1 MAAPLQA
8 SFGPAGGTLGRSPD
22 CTLALPDEGRHIS
35 RKQARID
42 VVGAVSTITGLSAA
56 NPLLI
61 NGREL
66 RQGES
71 RRLLHGDRIHV
82 AEYELVVEEGTGP
95 SGAIGV
101 VAIPGDPFGDPLS
114 DPFAGP
120 SGPSGPS
127 TAARAFPVSSPAS
140 RTPARSIPDEF
151 DPFTAEPSPPL
162 SQPSHRSAPDA
173 ARDPLGLNLEESAGA
188 GLPASREDSIDALFG
203 LESAGDPLGAQSP
216 LGRPPGEARAA
227 RQKDDFESARGP
239 MPDDASILA
248 GSFRLPQAIPPTE
261 FGIPD
266 DPVLS
271 WKNESDPLQEAMLP
285 PVSALN
291 ASPPQRAGTTGAGAP
306 AERHEQLP
314 TNAVVPSSE
323 VPNTEDLLKA
333 LLRGLG
339 ASELPPAPG
348 QAGAARQLTPEL
360 MQRVGELLAAA
371 CDGTVTLLQAR
382 AMLKQQL
389 RADVTLIGS
398 RDNNPLKFVPDGRS
412 ALNQLLAPK
421 PVRGFMEPQR
431 AMRDAYDDLL
441 AHQVGFVAG
450 MRAAMHGLI
459 GRFDP
464 AALEDR
470 LASRSVLDSM
480 LPANRKARLWEL
492 FSTLYV
498 EVSREAE
505 DDFERLFGR
514 AFVEAYEEQIAR
526 IEAAAVKQSGRP
538 GQTSVDGATKPD

>member
-1 MAAPLQA
+1 
-8 SFGPAGGTLGRSPD
+8 
-22 CTLALPDEGRHIS
+22 
-35 RKQARID
+35 
-42 VVGAVSTITGLSAA
+42 
-56 NPLLI
+56 
-61 NGREL
+61 
-66 RQGES
+66 
-71 RRLLHGDRIHV
+71 
-82 AEYELVVEEGTGP
+82 
-95 SGAIGV
+95 
-101 VAIPGDPFGDPLS
+101 
-114 DPFAGP
+114 
-120 SGPSGPS
+120 
-127 TAARAFPVSSPAS
+127 
-140 RTPARSIPDEF
+140 
-151 DPFTAEPSPPL
+151 
-162 SQPSHRSAPDA
+162 
-173 ARDPLGLNLEESAGA
+173 
-188 GLPASREDSIDALFG
+188 
-203 LESAGDPLGAQSP
+203 
-216 LGRPPGEARAA
+216 
-227 RQKDDFESARGP
+227 
-239 MPDDASILA
+239 MPDDASILS

-271 WKNESDPLQEAMLP
+271 WKNESDPLQEAILP
-285 PVSALN
+285 PVPVRALD
-291 ASPPQRAGTTGAGAP
+291 ASPPQRAGSTGAA
-306 AERHEQLP
+306 AADRHEQLP
-314 TNAVVPSSE
+314 ANAAVPSSE
-323 VPNTEDLLKA
+323 ALDTESLLKA

-412 ALNQLLAPK
+412 ALNQLLASK

-464 AALEDR
+464 ATLEDR

-492 FSTLYV
+492 FSALYA

-526 IEAAAVKQSGRP
+526 IEAAAVRQSGRP
-538 GQTSVDGATKPD
+538 GQSAVDGATKPD